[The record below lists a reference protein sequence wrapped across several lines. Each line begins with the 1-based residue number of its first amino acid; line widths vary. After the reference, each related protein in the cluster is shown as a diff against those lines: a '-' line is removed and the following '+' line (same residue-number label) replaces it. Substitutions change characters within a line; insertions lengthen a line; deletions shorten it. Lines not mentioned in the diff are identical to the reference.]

1 MKKLLL
7 LGGSRYIIPVI
18 KAAHK
23 LGIYVITCDYLP
35 DNIGHQYADE
45 YHNVSI
51 IDKDAVLKLACE
63 LNIDGI
69 MSFAT
74 DPGVIVAAYVAEKLG
89 LCFCPYDSVE
99 ILQNKDLFREFLR
112 KNGFN
117 VPQSVG
123 GKNKNQVI
131 DKIGTFTFPVI
142 VKPVDSA
149 GSKGVT
155 KVEDILNLDEAI
167 NHAKSYSKTGRF
179 IVEEFI
185 EQEGHSSDSDC
196 FSIDNQL
203 VCASFSCQYF
213 DGRAKNPYT
222 PAAYSWPSDMPSCK
236 IEELRAEI
244 DRLIKLLN
252 LKTAIYNVETRVG
265 KNGNAYIM
273 EVSPRGGGNRLAEIV
288 KLASGE
294 DMILNSVK
302 AAVGLPLDKLKNPVY
317 DGAWAEYILHGDKDG
332 SFSHLEIDPLFEE
345 KYVVEKDLWV
355 KPGDIIHA
363 FTGANETIGTL
374 VMKFESQIELSEKL
388 ADIRKYVKV
397 IVK

>member
-18 KAAHK
+18 EAAHE

-51 IDKDAVLKLACE
+51 IDKEAVLDLAYE

-89 LCFCPYDSVE
+89 LCFCPYDSVK
-99 ILQNKDLFREFLR
+99 ILQNKDLFRDFLK
-112 KNGFN
+112 KNSFN

-123 GKNKNQVI
+123 GENKEQII
-131 DKIGTFTFPVI
+131 DKVSTFTFPVI

-155 KVEDILNLDEAI
+155 KVVDILNLDEAI
-167 NHAKSYSKTGRF
+167 DYAKSYSKTGRF
-179 IVEEFI
+179 IIEEFI

-196 FSIDNQL
+196 FSVNNQL

-213 DGRAKNPYT
+213 DEEAQNPYT
-222 PAAYSWPSDMPSCK
+222 PAAYSWPSDMSSEK
-236 IEELRAEI
+236 IQELKSEI
-244 DRLIKLLN
+244 ARLIKLLN
-252 LKTAIYNVETRVG
+252 LKTSIYNVETRVG
-265 KNGNAYIM
+265 KDGKAYIM
-273 EVSPRGGGNRLAEIV
+273 EVSPRGGGNRLSEIV

-302 AAVGLPLDKLKNPVY
+302 AAVGLPLSKLENPIY

-332 SFSHLEIDPLFEE
+332 LFSYLEIEPMFEK

-355 KPGDIIHA
+355 KPGDTIRA
-363 FTGANETIGTL
+363 FTGANEAIGTL
-374 VMKFESQIELSEKL
+374 VLKFESQMELSEKL

>member
-1 MKKLLL
+1 
-7 LGGSRYIIPVI
+7 
-18 KAAHK
+18 
-23 LGIYVITCDYLP
+23 
-35 DNIGHQYADE
+35 
-45 YHNVSI
+45 
-51 IDKDAVLKLACE
+51 
-63 LNIDGI
+63 
-69 MSFAT
+69 
-74 DPGVIVAAYVAEKLG
+74 
-89 LCFCPYDSVE
+89 
-99 ILQNKDLFREFLR
+99 
-112 KNGFN
+112 
-117 VPQSVG
+117 
-123 GKNKNQVI
+123 
-131 DKIGTFTFPVI
+131 
-142 VKPVDSA
+142 
-149 GSKGVT
+149 
-155 KVEDILNLDEAI
+155 
-167 NHAKSYSKTGRF
+167 
-179 IVEEFI
+179 
-185 EQEGHSSDSDC
+185 
-196 FSIDNQL
+196 
-203 VCASFSCQYF
+203 
-213 DGRAKNPYT
+213 
-222 PAAYSWPSDMPSCK
+222 MPSCK

-332 SFSHLEIDPLFEE
+332 LFSHLEIDPLFEE

-374 VMKFESQIELSEKL
+374 VMKFDSQIELSEKL